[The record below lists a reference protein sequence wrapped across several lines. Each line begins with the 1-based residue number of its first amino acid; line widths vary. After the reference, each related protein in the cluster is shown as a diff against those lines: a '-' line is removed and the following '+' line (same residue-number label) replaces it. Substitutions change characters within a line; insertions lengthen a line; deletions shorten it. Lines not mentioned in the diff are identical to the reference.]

1 MKLMFSPTS
10 PFVRRVR
17 AAAAELG
24 LADRISLEPIQV
36 APVRENDAYAAG
48 INPLR
53 KVPAL
58 VLDDGRTTLID
69 STVICLY
76 LDELA
81 GGGRLLP
88 CSGDERWEVLTRQAV
103 ALGMTDALVLSRYE
117 TALRPQALRWP
128 EWSHD
133 QEQRFWTGLGWFE
146 ERMAGA
152 GAADAVPDLAQLA
165 LACCLGYADFRFPG
179 FDWRGRAPVAAA
191 RYARLLQRPSLAST
205 GPS

>member
-17 AAAAELG
+17 AAAIELG
-24 LADRISLEPIQV
+24 LAERITLEAIQV
-36 APVRENDAYAAG
+36 APVRQNDAYAAG

-58 VLDDGRTTLID
+58 VLDDGRTTLVD
-69 STVICLY
+69 SSVICLY

-81 GGGRLLP
+81 GGNRLLP
-88 CSGDERWEVLTRQAV
+88 RPGAERWDVLTRQAV

-117 TALRPQALRWP
+117 TSLRPQALRWP
-128 EWSHD
+128 EWAHD
-133 QEQRFWTGLGWFE
+133 QEDRFWSGLGWFE
-146 ERMAGA
+146 ERLAGPA
-152 GAADAVPDLAQLA
+152 AADGTPDLAQLA
-165 LACCLGYADFRFPG
+165 LACCLGYADFRFPA
-179 FDWRGRAPVAAA
+179 FNWRERAPLAAA
-191 RYARLLQRPSLAST
+191 HYARLLRRPSLAST